1 MHTAATTSQAAFT
14 GSPRVSATIANEIAP
29 STATPAH
36 NSFAW
41 NVIASLLCIGLARVA
56 QAWPG
61 CLGQSHKGHQLFP
74 ITRQPALRALI
85 WINAA

>member
-1 MHTAATTSQAAFT
+1 MHTEATTSQAAFT

-41 NVIASLLCIGLARVA
+41 NVIAPLLCTGMARVA
-56 QAWPG
+56 QARHG
-61 CLGQSHKGHQLFP
+61 CLGQPHRGDQLFP
-74 ITRQPALRALI
+74 ITRRLV
-85 WINAA
+85 